1 MKKYLKTDE
10 WNIIEDQ
17 FHPDRQRMSE
27 SIFSLGNGRF
37 GQRGYFEEPYSSDSY
52 RGSFVA
58 GITFLDKTRV
68 GWWKNGFPP
77 YYTRI
82 PKAAD
87 WSRINL
93 RLIDE
98 ELDLAGWDVD
108 SFNRRLDMKEGISY
122 RDMEVTSPRG
132 NQLRIH
138 VEHITN
144 MARPNL
150 CLIKYSV
157 SSINYTG
164 RISLVPILDGNI
176 VDDADL
182 PNLKIWNILRS
193 GSTSSCAYLWTQT
206 RREDAQVCYAMTY
219 QFFKN
224 NKETTANPIR
234 IEKEKQTGFS
244 VGADVKPGDNVT
256 LIKYT
261 AIASSLYHERSEL
274 VEHSVAEAREAK
286 SIGWNTLVEEH
297 RRAWQEIWDETDVVI
312 EGDPEAQQGIRYN
325 IFQLY
330 QTYRGDDP
338 RLNIGPKGFTG
349 EKYGG
354 NTYWNTELC
363 CVPFFLLSTPKEI
376 AKNLLA
382 YRYNQLP
389 KAIENARKL
398 GFKDGAA
405 LFPQVT
411 NNGEECHSEWEI
423 TFEEIHRNNIIVY
436 AIVQHAALTGNM
448 DYIAKYGLEVM
459 DSFNRRLDMKEGISY
474 RDMEVTSPRGNQLR
488 IHVEHITNMARPN
501 LCLIKYSVSSIN
513 YTGRISLVPILDGNI
528 VDDADLPNL
537 KIWNIL
543 RSGSTSSCAY
553 LWTQT
558 RREDAQVC
566 YAMTYQF
573 FKNNKETTA
582 NPIRIEKEKQ
592 TGFSVGADV
601 KPGDNVTLIKY
612 TAIASSLYHERSEL
626 VEHSV
631 AEARE
636 AKSIGWNTLVE
647 EHRRAWQEIWDE
659 TDVVI
664 EGDPEAQQGIRYN
677 IFQLYQT
684 YRGDDPRLNIGPKG
698 FTGEKYGGNT
708 YWNTELCCV
717 PFFLLSTPKEIA
729 KNLLAYRY
737 NQLPKAIEN
746 ARKLGFKDGAA
757 LFPQV
762 TNNGEECHSEWEITF
777 EEIHR
782 NNIIVYAIVQ
792 HAALTGNMDYIAKYG
807 LEVMIAVSRFWSQ
820 RVSFSQPKQKYVIL
834 GVTGPDEYENNV
846 DNNWYTNYSCIQCL
860 KMTLRFLEMVAQQ
873 YPDEYA
879 HIRRIT
885 NLDQVKESARWRDI
899 IEHMYLPEDKERGIF
914 IQNDGYMDKV
924 LESTD
929 NIPAE
934 ERPINQHW
942 SWDRILRSCY
952 IKQSDVL
959 LGLYLY
965 YFYFD
970 TETVRRNFE
979 FYEPM
984 TVHESSLSPHIHSIL
999 AARIGKVEKAY
1010 QLFLHATRL
1019 DLDDYNNEADQGL
1032 HITSMP
1038 GSWLAIV
1045 RGFAGM
1051 QVLKETL
1058 CFSPVIPQKW
1068 DSYSFKVN
1076 YLKNTLHIRVGK
1088 EIEISLTA
1096 GSKVDI
1102 QVYGHPYTLE
1112 RGTELKINMPMCQ

>member
-138 VEHITN
+138 IEHITD

-193 GSTSSCAYLWTQT
+193 GSTSDCAYLWTQT

-274 VEHSVAEAREAK
+274 VEHSMTEAREAK
-286 SIGWNTLVEEH
+286 NIGWNTLVEEH

-382 YRYNQLP
+382 YRHNQLP

-436 AIVQHAALTGNM
+436 AIVQHAVLTGNM
-448 DYIAKYGLEVM
+448 DYIA
-459 DSFNRRLDMKEGISY
+459 
-474 RDMEVTSPRGNQLR
+474 Q
-488 IHVEHITNMARPN
+488 
-501 LCLIKYSVSSIN
+501 
-513 YTGRISLVPILDGNI
+513 
-528 VDDADLPNL
+528 
-537 KIWNIL
+537 
-543 RSGSTSSCAY
+543 
-553 LWTQT
+553 
-558 RREDAQVC
+558 
-566 YAMTYQF
+566 
-573 FKNNKETTA
+573 
-582 NPIRIEKEKQ
+582 
-592 TGFSVGADV
+592 
-601 KPGDNVTLIKY
+601 
-612 TAIASSLYHERSEL
+612 
-626 VEHSV
+626 
-631 AEARE
+631 
-636 AKSIGWNTLVE
+636 
-647 EHRRAWQEIWDE
+647 
-659 TDVVI
+659 
-664 EGDPEAQQGIRYN
+664 
-677 IFQLYQT
+677 
-684 YRGDDPRLNIGPKG
+684 
-698 FTGEKYGGNT
+698 
-708 YWNTELCCV
+708 
-717 PFFLLSTPKEIA
+717 
-729 KNLLAYRY
+729 
-737 NQLPKAIEN
+737 
-746 ARKLGFKDGAA
+746 
-757 LFPQV
+757 
-762 TNNGEECHSEWEITF
+762 
-777 EEIHR
+777 
-782 NNIIVYAIVQ
+782 
-792 HAALTGNMDYIAKYG
+792 YG

-834 GVTGPDEYENNV
+834 GVTGPDEYE
-846 DNNWYTNYSCIQCL
+846 TCG
-860 KMTLRFLEMVAQQ
+860 QQ
-873 YPDEYA
+873 
-879 HIRRIT
+879 
-885 NLDQVKESARWRDI
+885 L
-899 IEHMYLPEDKERGIF
+899 
-914 IQNDGYMDKV
+914 
-924 LESTD
+924 
-929 NIPAE
+929 
-934 ERPINQHW
+934 
-942 SWDRILRSCY
+942 
-952 IKQSDVL
+952 
-959 LGLYLY
+959 
-965 YFYFD
+965 
-970 TETVRRNFE
+970 
-979 FYEPM
+979 
-984 TVHESSLSPHIHSIL
+984 VH
-999 AARIGKVEKAY
+999 
-1010 QLFLHATRL
+1010 QLFLHTMPQ
-1019 DLDDYNNEADQGL
+1019 DDPPFSGNDSTAISGRICPHTPHHQSRPSKGKRPVERHHRTHVSAGRQG
-1032 HITSMP
+1032 TGNFYP
-1038 GSWLAIV
+1038 
-1045 RGFAGM
+1045 
-1051 QVLKETL
+1051 E
-1058 CFSPVIPQKW
+1058 
-1068 DSYSFKVN
+1068 
-1076 YLKNTLHIRVGK
+1076 
-1088 EIEISLTA
+1088 
-1096 GSKVDI
+1096 
-1102 QVYGHPYTLE
+1102 
-1112 RGTELKINMPMCQ
+1112 